1 MKNKFFLKKPF
12 VNILEKPKLNSN
24 IASQLIYGEKYKILG
39 KNEKYFK
46 IQNNYDGYIGYIKK
60 IEKIKSFHPTHKVS
74 ILKSQI
80 YLGKNKRKSNI
91 NLPFASKIEILKTKK
106 DFVMYEK
113 NKWIKSTDI
122 IPIAKKIPDFRKIFK
137 FFLNCKYK
145 WGGKTFKG
153 IDCSAMLQIFYYF
166 NDKYFPRDTK
176 DQAKVK
182 KGILTKKNF
191 RKGDVIFWKGHVAI
205 CIDSANLI
213 HAYGPEKKVIIMPI
227 KKTIELIKKTAR
239 LKVKKIFSV

>member
-60 IEKIKSFHPTHKVS
+60 IEKIRSFHPTHKVR

-80 YLGKNKRKSNI
+80 YLGKNRRKSNI

-176 DQAKVK
+176 DQVKVK

-213 HAYGPEKKVIIMPI
+213 HAYGPEKKVIVMPI